1 MFDETISKS
10 RIYFDG
16 VLPGSVVTLKSGAS
30 AKVMGASNDTNET
43 KHIDRT
49 QLITIA
55 KKLINEWCSFPN
67 ARIDAALE
75 EALDD
80 PNNKLEIV
88 CPEGLFINPFPIM
101 LKCTECHV
109 LEFHHRRSQNDNRD
123 DIEKIKTRIRQSGT
137 RRYIACNRASCSGR
151 MMQLLYVAIHRC
163 GLLTPIDIPHAA
175 HRVRHLGFRDNKGS
189 FYQTEF
195 FDVDTGSVVGHALQD
210 DCPSCKKIYD
220 KAKKQGRPIDSPDRH
235 FPHNFQYLCL
245 KETTGKLVSDAV
257 QLFGDGVA
265 KSVVSC
271 LIGIISPNELENFLK
286 DVLKSSEN
294 ITDVEKIRILLNECR
309 KHLKDIPPGTPEFV
323 TDLIVEKIKEY
334 ENRLK
339 CSGDGFSEVLEYI
352 PNIALI
358 AQLGSSRRAI
368 EAAML
373 PFDFYRERETL
384 RQMSDREVDPTR
396 RDKLVSD
403 ALVFLDRYGIREITH
418 YKEINVVMASLG
430 YTRELDKPNE
440 DETDNTPPTVLMGYV
455 DKVNLNLSSKTIIY
469 ALPAKTEAIHISLD
483 PRKLLLWC
491 INSCGWEDPGKSVT
505 SDSKKSHAYL
515 LMNSPALCMDPSE
528 VLQETK
534 FRPLSESAPFH
545 LLHTIS
551 HCLLGTIKRHTGYD
565 QKSVMEY
572 LIPMDLSIILYV
584 TSVQNYTA
592 GGLLTL
598 FRHHLHRW
606 LDEASNYAFNCI
618 FDPLCSDRGSSC
630 SGCVQVVMGC
640 ETFNHGLSRSYL
652 HGGKTGEEDFQ
663 ILGGFWS

>member
-1 MFDETISKS
+1 
-10 RIYFDG
+10 
-16 VLPGSVVTLKSGAS
+16 
-30 AKVMGASNDTNET
+30 
-43 KHIDRT
+43 
-49 QLITIA
+49 
-55 KKLINEWCSFPN
+55 
-67 ARIDAALE
+67 
-75 EALDD
+75 
-80 PNNKLEIV
+80 
-88 CPEGLFINPFPIM
+88 
-101 LKCTECHV
+101 
-109 LEFHHRRSQNDNRD
+109 
-123 DIEKIKTRIRQSGT
+123 
-137 RRYIACNRASCSGR
+137 
-151 MMQLLYVAIHRC
+151 
-163 GLLTPIDIPHAA
+163 
-175 HRVRHLGFRDNKGS
+175 
-189 FYQTEF
+189 
-195 FDVDTGSVVGHALQD
+195 
-210 DCPSCKKIYD
+210 
-220 KAKKQGRPIDSPDRH
+220 
-235 FPHNFQYLCL
+235 
-245 KETTGKLVSDAV
+245 
-257 QLFGDGVA
+257 
-265 KSVVSC
+265 
-271 LIGIISPNELENFLK
+271 
-286 DVLKSSEN
+286 
-294 ITDVEKIRILLNECR
+294 
-309 KHLKDIPPGTPEFV
+309 
-323 TDLIVEKIKEY
+323 
-334 ENRLK
+334 
-339 CSGDGFSEVLEYI
+339 
-352 PNIALI
+352 
-358 AQLGSSRRAI
+358 
-368 EAAML
+368 
-373 PFDFYRERETL
+373 
-384 RQMSDREVDPTR
+384 
-396 RDKLVSD
+396 LVSD